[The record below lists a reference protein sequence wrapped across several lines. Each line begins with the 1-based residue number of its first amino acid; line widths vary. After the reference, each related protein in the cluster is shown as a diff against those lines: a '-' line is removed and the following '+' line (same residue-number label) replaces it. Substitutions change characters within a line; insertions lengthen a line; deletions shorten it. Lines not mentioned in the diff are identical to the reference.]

1 MHEAACSRVAY
12 QCGQCA
18 LILPDME
25 AMRSHAHSCPASQQA
40 EEQQEQPDQ
49 PLEKLEEQS
58 LEQAG
63 NDSLLHQVEE
73 FIVSLGLKLVTYI
86 NYIIR

>member
-25 AMRSHAHSCPASQQA
+25 AMRSHAHSCPAPQQA
-40 EEQQEQPDQ
+40 DQ

-58 LEQAG
+58 LELAG